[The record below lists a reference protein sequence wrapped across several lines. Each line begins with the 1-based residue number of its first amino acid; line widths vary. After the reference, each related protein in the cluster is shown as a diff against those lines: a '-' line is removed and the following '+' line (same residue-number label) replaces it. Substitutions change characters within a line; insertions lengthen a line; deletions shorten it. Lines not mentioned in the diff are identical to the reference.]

1 MSRPAL
7 TSAIAPQSLTVT
19 APVALTVNFTP
30 DFTLSI
36 STPPPVSINGTVT
49 FTVTVTGQNGFNDAV
64 TLDAPLLPT
73 GASVTFSQN
82 PVYGSGST
90 TVTIHA
96 PSTGGT
102 FAFTLRG
109 IAGPASSGLTHG
121 VAGTLAVQDF
131 TVNPLTQ
138 LLSGGPLDTVKY
150 VFAFAPLGG
159 FNGAITAYTPTI
171 TAQRRDR
178 KSTRLNSS

>member
-30 DFTLSI
+30 DFTISI

-82 PVYGSGST
+82 PVYG
-90 TVTIHA
+90 
-96 PSTGGT
+96 
-102 FAFTLRG
+102 
-109 IAGPASSGLTHG
+109 
-121 VAGTLAVQDF
+121 
-131 TVNPLTQ
+131 
-138 LLSGGPLDTVKY
+138 
-150 VFAFAPLGG
+150 
-159 FNGAITAYTPTI
+159 
-171 TAQRRDR
+171 DR
-178 KSTRLNSS
+178 KSVVEGKSVDLGGRRI